1 MRHPVRPRWLTRLL
15 GSAWAQRLS
24 GDAGATRAF
33 GRSAG
38 TPVHQG
44 PPPGPIPTRP
54 LYQPRPWVPPTEANR
69 TPNSAPTPEA
79 ESTSTRP
86 IITQS
91 PDQGRATPARRGGT
105 ARKRPGW
112 LALGL
117 AAAVLIALAGGYLI
131 VARGGGP
138 QIGGGGAGSAVGK
151 PEALAN
157 CTVTATDA
165 SSARTAFEG
174 AQPGS
179 RICLQGNLGNDELQ
193 LHRSGTAQQ
202 PITILGGG
210 TATTGQIS
218 VRGDHVVVDGVQLSK
233 PRSPGFQLTGNDI
246 TVRANVID
254 SPQVVKKSDDGDG
267 IRFFG
272 NDIKI
277 VGNLVRNVKNLNG
290 QDGNHADAIQTF
302 ATSDETG
309 PSQRVLIDNNRF
321 ENVDN
326 MCLIAEGPDSEAGDG
341 TGEGSS
347 SNFTVTNNYCDSA
360 AGQAFFFDDISDVTL
375 TGNTVVGK
383 IDKAFS
389 LQNNSTNA
397 TIRDNNIGPKVGFQV
412 GMDDSSQE
420 GYNGPEPEGAP

>member
-1 MRHPVRPRWLTRLL
+1 MRHSVRPRWLARLI
-15 GSAWAQRLS
+15 GSVRGQRRPE
-24 GDAGATRAF
+24 DAGATREF
-33 GRSAG
+33 SGSAG
-38 TPVHQG
+38 APVRPG

-54 LYQPRPWVPPTEANR
+54 LYQPRPWVPPTEADR
-69 TPNSAPTPEA
+69 APNSAPTPDA

-91 PDQGRATPARRGGT
+91 PDQGRATPGRRAGT
-105 ARKRPGW
+105 SFKRPGW
-112 LALGL
+112 LVLGL

-131 VARGGGP
+131 VTRSGGP
-138 QIGGGGAGSAVGK
+138 QVGGAGGAVGK

-157 CTVTATDA
+157 CTATVTDA
-165 SSARTAFEG
+165 SSARSAFEG

-193 LHRSGTAQQ
+193 LRRSGTSQQ

-233 PRSPGFQLTGNDI
+233 PRSPGFQLIGNDI

-277 VGNLVRNVKNLNG
+277 VGNLVSNVKNLNG

-302 ATSDETG
+302 ATSDENG

>member
-1 MRHPVRPRWLTRLL
+1 MRRSVRPRWLDRLI
-15 GSAWAQRLS
+15 GSARGQRQS
-24 GDAGATRAF
+24 EDAGATRAF
-33 GRSAG
+33 GGSAG
-38 TPVHQG
+38 AQVRPG

-54 LYQPRPWVPPTEANR
+54 LYQPRRWVPPTGA
-69 TPNSAPTPEA
+69 TQTSSAATTLEA

-91 PDQGRATPARRGGT
+91 PDRGRATPGRRIGT
-105 ARKRPGW
+105 GRKRPSW

-131 VARGGGP
+131 FNQSGGS
-138 QIGGGGAGSAVGK
+138 QGGGAGGAVGK

-157 CTVTATDA
+157 CTATATDVT
-165 SSARTAFEG
+165 SARTALEG

-193 LHRSGTAQQ
+193 LRRSGTAQQ

-218 VRGDHVVVDGVQLSK
+218 VRGDHVVVDGVRLSQ
-233 PRSPGFQLTGNDI
+233 PRSPGFQLIGNDI

-254 SPQVVKKSDDGDG
+254 SPQVVKKNDDGDG

-277 VGNLVRNVKNLNG
+277 VGNLVSNVKNLNG

-302 ATSDETG
+302 ATSDENG

-347 SNFTVTNNYCDSA
+347 SNFTVTNNYCDSG

-397 TIRDNNIGPKVGFQV
+397 TIRDNTIGPKVGFQV
-412 GMDDSSQE
+412 GMDDSSEE
-420 GYNGPEPEGAP
+420 GYNGPKPEGAP

>member
-1 MRHPVRPRWLTRLL
+1 MRRTVQPRWLARLL
-15 GSAWAQRLS
+15 GSPRVRQVPAS
-24 GDAGATRAF
+24 PGATRPMY
-33 GRSAG
+33 R
-38 TPVHQG
+38 
-44 PPPGPIPTRP
+44 
-54 LYQPRPWVPPTEANR
+54 PRPWVPTDAHR
-69 TPNSAPTPEA
+69 APTVTVPPEA
-79 ESTSTRP
+79 ESTATRP

-91 PDQGRATPARRGGT
+91 PGSQSPARSARPSSLRIGT
-105 ARKRPGW
+105 LRKRPGW

-131 VARGGGP
+131 VSGGG
-138 QIGGGGAGSAVGK
+138 GTSGGGAGGAVGN

-157 CTVTATDA
+157 CTTTAADA
-165 SSARTAFEG
+165 NSARTAFEG

-179 RICLQGNLGNDELQ
+179 RICLQGDLGSDTLQ
-193 LHRSGTAQQ
+193 LRRSGTADQ

-210 TATTGQIS
+210 TATTGQIT
-218 VRGDHVVVDGVQLSK
+218 VKGDHVVIDGVHLSK
-233 PRSPGFQLTGNDI
+233 PRSPGFQLVGNDI
-246 TVRANVID
+246 TVRENLID
-254 SPQVVKKSDDGDG
+254 SPQVVKKNDDGDG

-277 VGNLVRNVKNLNG
+277 VNNVIRNVKNLNG

-302 ATSDETG
+302 ATSDEFG
-309 PSQRVLIDNNRF
+309 PSQRILIDSNRF

-326 MCLIAEGPDSEAGDG
+326 MCLIAEGPNSEAGDG
-341 TGEGSS
+341 TGDGSS
-347 SNFTVTNNYCDSA
+347 NHFTVTNNYCDSR

-375 TGNTVVGK
+375 TGNTVAGK
-383 IDKAFS
+383 VDKAFS

-412 GMDDSSQE
+412 GMDDSSEE

>member
-105 ARKRPGW
+105 ARKRPSW

-138 QIGGGGAGSAVGK
+138 QIGGGGAGGAVGK

-165 SSARTAFEG
+165 STARTAFES

-193 LHRSGTAQQ
+193 LRRSGTAQQ

>member
-1 MRHPVRPRWLTRLL
+1 MRRTAQPRWLARLI
-15 GSAWAQRLS
+15 GPRAHPS
-24 GDAGATRAF
+24 GDPGATRAF
-33 GRSAG
+33 GGAQV
-38 TPVHQG
+38 PQG
-44 PPPGPIPTRP
+44 PPPGPIPTTP
-54 LYQPRPWVPPTEANR
+54 LYQPRRWVPPTGANQV
-69 TPNSAPTPEA
+69 PSAAPQPEA
-79 ESTSTRP
+79 TATDTRP
-86 IITQS
+86 IITQ
-91 PDQGRATPARRGGT
+91 PPRGRGVAGRLGGGG
-105 ARKRPGW
+105 KRPSW
-112 LALGL
+112 LALGV

-131 VARGGGP
+131 FSRSGGSGGGSA
-138 QIGGGGAGSAVGK
+138 GGAVGK
-151 PEALAN
+151 PDALAN
-157 CTVTATDA
+157 CTATATDA
-165 SSARTAFEG
+165 GSARTALEA

-179 RICLQGNLGNDELQ
+179 RICLQGDLGNEELQ
-193 LHRSGTAQQ
+193 VRRSGTADQ

-210 TATTGQIS
+210 TATTGQIN
-218 VRGDHVVVDGVQLSK
+218 VKADHVVVDGVHLSK
-233 PRSPGFQLTGNDI
+233 PRSPGFQLVGNDI

-254 SPQVVKKSDDGDG
+254 SPQVVKKNDDGDG

-272 NDIKI
+272 DDIKI

-302 ATSDETG
+302 ATSDEFG

-347 SNFTVTNNYCDSA
+347 SKFTVTNNYCDNG

-397 TIRDNNIGPKVGFQV
+397 TIRDNTIGPKVGFQV
-412 GMDDSSQE
+412 GMDDSSEE
-420 GYNGPEPEGAP
+420 GYNGPKPEGAP

>member
-1 MRHPVRPRWLTRLL
+1 MRRTVQPRWLARLI
-15 GSAWAQRLS
+15 GPRAQGES
-24 GDAGATRAF
+24 DDPGATRVL
-33 GRSAG
+33 SG
-38 TPVHQG
+38 TQVPQG

-54 LYQPRPWVPPTEANR
+54 LYQPRPWVNPTGANQAPNA
-69 TPNSAPTPEA
+69 TPRPEG
-79 ESTSTRP
+79 TSPETRP

-91 PDQGRATPARRGGT
+91 TGRGGVTT
-105 ARKRPGW
+105 ALRSGSWRKRPSW

-131 VARGGGP
+131 FNRFGGSGGGV
-138 QIGGGGAGSAVGK
+138 AGSPTGK

-157 CTVTATDA
+157 CSVTATD
-165 SSARTAFEG
+165 SNSARTAFES

-193 LHRSGTAQQ
+193 LRRSGTADQ

-218 VRGDHVVVDGVQLSK
+218 VKADHVVIDGVRMSK
-233 PRSPGFQLTGNDI
+233 PRSPGFQLVGNDI

-254 SPQVVKKSDDGDG
+254 SPQVVKKNDDGDG

-272 NDIKI
+272 DDIKI
-277 VGNLVRNVKNLNG
+277 VNNLVRNMKNLNG

-302 ATSDETG
+302 ATSDELG
-309 PSQRVLIDNNRF
+309 PSKNVLIDNNRF

-341 TGEGSS
+341 TGHGSS
-347 SNFTVTNNYCDSA
+347 SKFTVTNNYCDSG

-375 TGNTVVGK
+375 SGNTIAGK
-383 IDKAFS
+383 VDKAFS

-420 GYNGPEPEGAP
+420 GYDGPEPQGAP